1 MDTFK
6 VPLIIRGEII
16 EDYELEFGNR
26 AGSGSGFVTPDV
38 SKYIRKLVNNDPA
51 SLLDLY
57 SISLEDI
64 YSYLEELGNRLNFE
78 KNAGLREAFEVSC
91 HFSNLS
97 RPVLENIY
105 RHCFRGFTREKLGKW
120 SRRRL
125 DRSTLKDGSQPRS
138 TMAARR
144 VFGPWALEG
153 FTSSPVTFPSWRD

>member
-1 MDTFK
+1 MTKSAAPRPSTIPTPHFNSSWGSKKNSSVYGSFGKPLLIGADMDTFK

-64 YSYLEELGNRLNFE
+64 YSYLEELGNRLNFD

-97 RPVLENIY
+97 RP
-105 RHCFRGFTREKLGKW
+105 
-120 SRRRL
+120 SL
-125 DRSTLKDGSQPRS
+125 DT
-138 TMAARR
+138 
-144 VFGPWALEG
+144 
-153 FTSSPVTFPSWRD
+153 

>member
-64 YSYLEELGNRLNFE
+64 YSYLEELGNRLNFD

-105 RHCFRGFTREKLGKW
+105 RHCFRGFTRA
-120 SRRRL
+120 SSA
-125 DRSTLKDGSQPRS
+125 DRQPRS
-138 TMAARR
+138 ICRNCLVR
-144 VFGPWALEG
+144 
-153 FTSSPVTFPSWRD
+153 